1 MRVSCAVK
9 NIAPPKYSINNISI
23 ESVSSYK
30 YLGIYI
36 SHNLTW
42 NTHTNY
48 IYNNVSRMLGFL
60 RRNFSLGTPA
70 VKSLL
75 YKSLVRPKLEYA
87 CSIFDPSAVYLD
99 NTLESTQNR
108 ATRFIFC
115 NYSRHASVS
124 MMKLTLGL
132 PHLELR
138 RKYFRLRPFSKDL
151 LL

>member
-48 IYNNVSRMLGFL
+48 VYNNVSRMLGFL
-60 RRNFSLGTPA
+60 RRNFSSATPA

-87 CSIFDPSAVYLD
+87 CSIFDPSAVYLK

-124 MMKLTLGL
+124 TMKLTL
-132 PHLELR
+132 
-138 RKYFRLRPFSKDL
+138 
-151 LL
+151 